1 MKKTKLFST
10 FCLFMSS
17 LSLFASNNENEE
29 FKQNFNEVT
38 ICCLGHASE
47 GVYGSA
53 GYIKISVK
61 KCATSAKGN
70 KDQAYVYACTNAQKA
85 AENALNALKN
95 MDLTLKQS

>member
-38 ICCLGHASE
+38 MCCVGQASI
-47 GVYGSA
+47 GIPGTA
-53 GYIKISVK
+53 DYIKISVK

-70 KDQAYVYACTNAQKA
+70 RDQAYVYACTNAQKA

>member
-38 ICCLGHASE
+38 MCCVGQASI
-47 GVYGSA
+47 GIPGTA
-53 GYIKISVK
+53 DYIKISVK

-70 KDQAYVYACTNAQKA
+70 RDQAMFTHVLMRKRQQKM
-85 AENALNALKN
+85 L
-95 MDLTLKQS
+95 